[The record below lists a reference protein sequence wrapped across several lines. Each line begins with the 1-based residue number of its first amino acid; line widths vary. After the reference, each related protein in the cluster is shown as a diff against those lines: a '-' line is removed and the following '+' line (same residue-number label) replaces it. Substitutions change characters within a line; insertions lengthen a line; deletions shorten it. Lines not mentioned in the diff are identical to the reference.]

1 MGHTEIRKDRNRS
14 QAVTMDTLTHALSGA
29 LLARATAPAAPRPD
43 QLTHSGRMGVGF
55 VAAAFPDSDFITRW
69 IDPLTYLT
77 THRGITHSILMLPLW
92 ALALAFLFM
101 WLSRGKRNWRA
112 FAGVCA
118 LGIGIHIV
126 GDVITAFGTM
136 VLAPLSELR
145 VSLPTTFIIDP
156 YFTAILAAGLI
167 ASHLWKQTRAPAVAG
182 LALLATFVGFQALLH
197 QQALALARNYV
208 QTRGLDAAAIH
219 ALPQPLSPFNWML
232 VVNRAERYD
241 IAYISLWRREVPDTP
256 APDAGLLAKIDASY
270 YPATEARW
278 VGIPKFGTTAVED
291 RLAREAW
298 GQDSL
303 AAFRRFTLFPALHR
317 IDNGKQDTCVWFNDL
332 RFATGGRMAPF
343 LFGLCRADHAAPWR
357 LYRLLGDGGRQAIF
371 QTLTEQG

>member
-1 MGHTEIRKDRNRS
+1 MGI
-14 QAVTMDTLTHALSGA
+14 
-29 LLARATAPAAPRPD
+29 
-43 QLTHSGRMGVGF
+43 GF

-77 THRGITHSILMLPLW
+77 THRGITHSILLLPLW
-92 ALALAFLFM
+92 ALALALLFM
-101 WLSRGKRNWRA
+101 RLSRGKRNWRA
-112 FAGVCA
+112 LAGVCA

-136 VLAPLSELR
+136 ILAPLSELR

-156 YFTAILAAGLI
+156 YFTAIIAAGLI
-167 ASHLWKQTRAPAVAG
+167 ASRLWKQTRVPAVAG
-182 LALLATFVGFQALLH
+182 LALLATYVGFQALLH
-197 QQALALARNYV
+197 QQALTLARGYV
-208 QTRGLDAAAIH
+208 QTRGLDTAAIH

-241 IAYISLWRREVPDTP
+241 IAYISLWRREVPDAP
-256 APDAGLLAKIDASY
+256 APDAGLLAKISASY
-270 YPATEARW
+270 YPAAEARW
-278 VGIPKFGTTAVED
+278 VGVPKFGTTAIED

-298 GQDSL
+298 AQDNL

-317 IDNGKQDTCVWFNDL
+317 IDSGKQDTCVWFNDL

-343 LFGLCRADHAAPWR
+343 LFGLCRAGHEAPWR
-357 LYRLLGDGGRQAIF
+357 LYRLLGDGGRQAIL